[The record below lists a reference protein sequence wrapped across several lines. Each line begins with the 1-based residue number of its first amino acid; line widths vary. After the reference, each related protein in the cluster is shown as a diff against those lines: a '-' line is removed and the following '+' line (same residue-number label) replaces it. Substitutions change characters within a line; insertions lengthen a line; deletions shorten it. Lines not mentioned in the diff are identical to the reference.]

1 MNEFLNNLHGLWLIP
16 LLIFMFW
23 EWEIY
28 RAAED
33 AEEEVMAV
41 WAAAITL
48 GLLLAV
54 RFLP

>member
-1 MNEFLNNLHGLWLIP
+1 MTDFFNNLHGLWLIP

-23 EWEIY
+23 EWQTY

-33 AEEEVMAV
+33 AEEAIMAV
-41 WAAAITL
+41 WAAGITL
-48 GLLLAV
+48 SLLLAV

>member
-1 MNEFLNNLHGLWLIP
+1 MGEFFNNPHGLWLIP
-16 LLIFMFW
+16 FMIFMYW
-23 EWEIY
+23 EWQFY

-33 AEEEVMAV
+33 AEEAIMGV
-41 WAAAITL
+41 WTAAITL

>member
-1 MNEFLNNLHGLWLIP
+1 MTDFLNNMRGLWLVP

-33 AEEEVMAV
+33 AEEAIMGV
-41 WAAAITL
+41 WTAAITL

>member
-1 MNEFLNNLHGLWLIP
+1 MTNFFNNLHGLWLVP

-23 EWEIY
+23 EWQIY

-33 AEEEVMAV
+33 AEEAIMAV
-41 WAAAITL
+41 SAAGITL
-48 GLLLAV
+48 SLLLAV

>member
-1 MNEFLNNLHGLWLIP
+1 MTNFFNNLHGLWLIP

-23 EWEIY
+23 EWQIY

-33 AEEEVMAV
+33 AEEAIMAV
-41 WAAAITL
+41 SAAGITL
-48 GLLLAV
+48 SLLLAV

>member
-1 MNEFLNNLHGLWLIP
+1 MTEFLNNLHGLWLIP
-16 LLIFMFW
+16 LLVFMFW

-33 AEEEVMAV
+33 AEEAIMAV
-41 WAAAITL
+41 WAAGITL
-48 GLLLAV
+48 SLLLAV

>member
-1 MNEFLNNLHGLWLIP
+1 MADFFNNMRDLWLIP

-23 EWEIY
+23 EWQIY

-33 AEEEVMAV
+33 AEEAIMAV
-41 WAAAITL
+41 WAAGITL
-48 GLLLAV
+48 SLLLAV

>member
-1 MNEFLNNLHGLWLIP
+1 MTDFFNSMRGLWPIP
-16 LLIFMFW
+16 FMVFMYW
-23 EWEIY
+23 EWQFY

-33 AEEEVMAV
+33 AEEAVMAV

-48 GLLLAV
+48 SLLLAV

>member
-1 MNEFLNNLHGLWLIP
+1 MTGFFNNPHGLWLIP
-16 LLIFMFW
+16 LLTFMFW
-23 EWEIY
+23 EWQIY

-33 AEEEVMAV
+33 AEEAIMAV
-41 WAAAITL
+41 WAAGITL

>member
-1 MNEFLNNLHGLWLIP
+1 MADFFNNMRGLWLVP

>member
-1 MNEFLNNLHGLWLIP
+1 MADFFNNLHGLWLVP

-23 EWEIY
+23 EWQIY

-33 AEEEVMAV
+33 AEEATMAV
-41 WAAAITL
+41 WAAGATL

>member
-33 AEEEVMAV
+33 AEEEVMVV

>member
-1 MNEFLNNLHGLWLIP
+1 MTDFFNNMRGLWLVP

-23 EWEIY
+23 ECEIY

-33 AEEEVMAV
+33 AEEALMAV
-41 WAAAITL
+41 WAAGITL
-48 GLLLAV
+48 SLLLAV